1 MIKLK
6 TTHSVAPPAWPPV
19 LCSSHWSQ
27 SSATVTTYKVL
38 QHSFFCMHGWKC
50 QPAHFVLLV
59 VRGQL
64 FSHFLFLTLVIK
76 IWNIGPY
83 SLCDRCLGDVK
94 SQVLKQLL
102 ISFLVQSADMECCRH
117 SLWQCDYA
125 EAAKD
130 RGSLPPLSPPPVPWG
145 TWSSAATGMNNIKH
159 TQASPQCRE
168 LGYSLTCCFHTQGP
182 SECWELECLL
192 TCWIT
197 HRVLQSAES

>member
-64 FSHFLFLTLVIK
+64 FSHFLFFILRSNMSTSSTLFFEFQDSLTSFRLV
-76 IWNIGPY
+76 
-83 SLCDRCLGDVK
+83 
-94 SQVLKQLL
+94 QLL
-102 ISFLVQSADMECCRH
+102 FAIFDTVSPHPHPGFWEAISLSVPPPLRNN
-117 SLWQCDYA
+117 
-125 EAAKD
+125 
-130 RGSLPPLSPPPVPWG
+130 LPPPPPPFFFQQTIFVCCVFVCLRHTDPNSDYYILNQIKVSICEK
-145 TWSSAATGMNNIKH
+145 WS
-159 TQASPQCRE
+159 R
-168 LGYSLTCCFHTQGP
+168 
-182 SECWELECLL
+182 
-192 TCWIT
+192 
-197 HRVLQSAES
+197 